1 MSGNSFLLMLIIIVP
16 IAERLVWEE
25 TTFIESNGTRA
36 IYMNNQCLCDSVAK
50 AVDKLNELVTNI
62 PNKTYHIY
70 AEKEEEDA
78 RNRSNECYEIEKE
91 KFEKQAEVVKDL
103 LNKLYFHIEKSKNE
117 TNNRIINES
126 SKLFNKLKKIT
137 DERFAKL
144 GTYLKETLN
153 NTHQH
158 FEKETKKVRSKVNI
172 EIDSVNYRLQ
182 DNKFWM
188 WLIAIVMVTLIVVLL
203 YLCKFGIARNN
214 QQFLESG
221 FQVDKMEKTVVIA
234 SFSTANKQLHKAI
247 ADTVAGNYEC
257 HELLLGGVKKVSSIE
272 LTSRVCLVFVDK
284 NERNIILETEV
295 DISKTRSDFV
305 ENLVKQGRTHV
316 VVIYCQHEDSH
327 GLTTLYNR
335 NLGNIRKH
343 KVLRQLQGQ
352 NRVFS
357 INKEF
362 SSYQSDYLKVFL
374 NESLTE

>member
-1 MSGNSFLLMLIIIVP
+1 MLIIIIVP

-78 RNRSNECYEIEKE
+78 RIRGNECYEIEKE
-91 KFEKQAEVVKDL
+91 KFEKQAEVVKDRYL
-103 LNKLYFHIEKSKNE
+103 LNKLYFHIKKSKNE

-182 DNKFWM
+182 DNSKS
-188 WLIAIVMVTLIVVLL
+188 TKQRTRVLSDMK
-203 YLCKFGIARNN
+203 YVCVSKIN
-214 QQFLESG
+214 
-221 FQVDKMEKTVVIA
+221 
-234 SFSTANKQLHKAI
+234 HK
-247 ADTVAGNYEC
+247 
-257 HELLLGGVKKVSSIE
+257 
-272 LTSRVCLVFVDK
+272 
-284 NERNIILETEV
+284 
-295 DISKTRSDFV
+295 
-305 ENLVKQGRTHV
+305 
-316 VVIYCQHEDSH
+316 
-327 GLTTLYNR
+327 
-335 NLGNIRKH
+335 
-343 KVLRQLQGQ
+343 
-352 NRVFS
+352 
-357 INKEF
+357 
-362 SSYQSDYLKVFL
+362 
-374 NESLTE
+374 

>member
-1 MSGNSFLLMLIIIVP
+1 MGFFSFLLMLIIIVP

-50 AVDKLNELVTNI
+50 AVDKLNELVPNI

-182 DNKFWM
+182 DNSKS
-188 WLIAIVMVTLIVVLL
+188 TKQRTRVLSDMK
-203 YLCKFGIARNN
+203 YVCVSKIN
-214 QQFLESG
+214 
-221 FQVDKMEKTVVIA
+221 
-234 SFSTANKQLHKAI
+234 HK
-247 ADTVAGNYEC
+247 
-257 HELLLGGVKKVSSIE
+257 
-272 LTSRVCLVFVDK
+272 
-284 NERNIILETEV
+284 
-295 DISKTRSDFV
+295 
-305 ENLVKQGRTHV
+305 
-316 VVIYCQHEDSH
+316 
-327 GLTTLYNR
+327 
-335 NLGNIRKH
+335 
-343 KVLRQLQGQ
+343 
-352 NRVFS
+352 
-357 INKEF
+357 
-362 SSYQSDYLKVFL
+362 
-374 NESLTE
+374 

>member
-1 MSGNSFLLMLIIIVP
+1 MVFFSFLIMLIIIVP

-36 IYMNNQCLCDSVAK
+36 IDMNNQCLCDSVTK

-78 RNRSNECYEIEKE
+78 RNRRNECYEIGKE
-91 KFEKQAEVVKDL
+91 KLEKQVEVVKYL
-103 LNKLYFHIEKSKNE
+103 LNKLFFHIKMSKKE

-182 DNKFWM
+182 DNSKS
-188 WLIAIVMVTLIVVLL
+188 TKQRTRVLSDMK
-203 YLCKFGIARNN
+203 YVCVSKIN
-214 QQFLESG
+214 
-221 FQVDKMEKTVVIA
+221 DK
-234 SFSTANKQLHKAI
+234 
-247 ADTVAGNYEC
+247 
-257 HELLLGGVKKVSSIE
+257 
-272 LTSRVCLVFVDK
+272 
-284 NERNIILETEV
+284 
-295 DISKTRSDFV
+295 
-305 ENLVKQGRTHV
+305 
-316 VVIYCQHEDSH
+316 
-327 GLTTLYNR
+327 
-335 NLGNIRKH
+335 
-343 KVLRQLQGQ
+343 
-352 NRVFS
+352 
-357 INKEF
+357 
-362 SSYQSDYLKVFL
+362 
-374 NESLTE
+374 

>member
-1 MSGNSFLLMLIIIVP
+1 
-16 IAERLVWEE
+16 
-25 TTFIESNGTRA
+25 
-36 IYMNNQCLCDSVAK
+36 
-50 AVDKLNELVTNI
+50 
-62 PNKTYHIY
+62 
-70 AEKEEEDA
+70 
-78 RNRSNECYEIEKE
+78 
-91 KFEKQAEVVKDL
+91 
-103 LNKLYFHIEKSKNE
+103 
-117 TNNRIINES
+117 
-126 SKLFNKLKKIT
+126 
-137 DERFAKL
+137 
-144 GTYLKETLN
+144 
-153 NTHQH
+153 
-158 FEKETKKVRSKVNI
+158 
-172 EIDSVNYRLQ
+172 
-182 DNKFWM
+182 
-188 WLIAIVMVTLIVVLL
+188 
-203 YLCKFGIARNN
+203 
-214 QQFLESG
+214 
-221 FQVDKMEKTVVIA
+221 MEKTVVIA

-257 HELLLGGVKKVSSIE
+257 HELLLGGVKK
-272 LTSRVCLVFVDK
+272 VCLVFVDK